1 MGTVISVTNQKGGVG
16 KTVTVSSV
24 AAILHE
30 QGYKVL
36 TINLDPQRNLDMAAG
51 LALEREDNTTPSA
64 LQVLLGECSLR
75 DAIVPSALGDLL
87 RASSFLSRWTGNKLL
102 SRDEYAELDDASLI
116 RLLDERFHAGLGEN
130 DAAVL
135 SKALKDVRDEYD
147 FVLMDTNPSLTLL
160 TLNALFA
167 ADYVL
172 IPAFTEAASLDAILE
187 LWDTIQNIRYYNP
200 ERKLQ
205 ILGILI
211 TRFQPRT
218 TIAKNFID
226 IFGNLAAQMNTIVFK
241 QQIRQS
247 IAVSEY
253 MMVQKN
259 LIAYN
264 RQSPA
269 SIDYLAFVEELKQR
283 LTDLGGMTNG

>member
-16 KTVTVSSV
+16 KTVTVSSI

-51 LALEREDNTTPSA
+51 LALEREDNSTFSA
-64 LQVLLGECSLR
+64 LQVLRGECTIK
-75 DAIVPSALGDLL
+75 DAIVKSDLGDLL
-87 RASSFLSRWTGNKLL
+87 RASSFLSQWTGSKLIN
-102 SRDEYAELDDASLI
+102 REEYALLNENELVKLI
-116 RLLDERFHAGLGEN
+116 SERYNAGLGEN

-135 SKALKDVRDEYD
+135 AGMLDGIRDEYD
-147 FVLMDTNPSLTLL
+147 FVIMDTNPSLTLL

-172 IPAFTEAASLDAILE
+172 IPAFTEATSMDAIQE
-187 LWDTIQNIRYYNP
+187 LWDTIENIRYYNP
-200 ERKLQ
+200 QRKLGV
-205 ILGILI
+205 LGILI

-218 TIAKNFID
+218 TIGRNFIQIYD
-226 IFGNLAAQMNTIVFK
+226 QMAERMGTIVFK
-241 QQIRQS
+241 QQIRQC

-253 MMVQKN
+253 LMYQEN

-264 RQSPA
+264 RTCPA
-269 SIDYLAFVEELKQR
+269 SVDYLAFVEELKQR
-283 LTDLGGMTNG
+283 LAELGGK